1 MLRRCRS
8 HHCGYSNIDFRTK
21 QDDTSIKLYQ
31 PWLSPK
37 QFGMMGVVDYKLPY
51 DSKVKMFTPSKQLDS
66 LKQYV
71 SECPDPKYYSGC
83 LFYQHNK
90 IPVKRRM
97 NLTLDKVS
105 ELDER
110 VKGKDM
116 FIGDSM
122 MIAQSTKARKNYKPV
137 LSLKVGEQQHQQHQQ
152 QQQCKSKLIYDK
164 IINNKDA
171 SHETQLVSVN
181 VNETLNGKVNVSKVK
196 EIRRIL
202 RRKYLHK
209 NDIKKVFRDWDL
221 SINGEITLYDAYKM
235 INSFGVPINYD
246 ETRTLISMVSSRNS
260 DTLNLEEFTTLIR
273 DNTTSSS
280 IDLGKIQ
287 LRNANEYIEGETAE
301 QLAKQMRISVL
312 ENHKRKQVTCLEQYL
327 RIKVPKLK
335 ATINTL
341 IHNDNTCNSS
351 SNKELITFDIFNKAL
366 SQFVIPQRFYNEGII
381 KCLYDKHADANTN
394 LMNINT
400 FSDKIMNDSDNGI
413 QHLSTQEKER
423 FLTHLEQKI
432 IRSKSQ
438 IYSNKTVLQN
448 EIQSKMNLRN
458 EYLNDMNRI
467 KHERETNTKEH
478 VITNEINSMQPSKE
492 FLVKTFGDRKQINET
507 IDKIENEFFVPK
519 IMMYNIQ
526 MKTRSGANPVPKNTF
541 NEFQASSNSAMF
553 INENDRFKVR
563 SLNDKVDVVRK
574 EKKEKEDKRNGRM
587 NLIRKYNEMLKHK
600 VEINE
605 LKKNQHELIT
615 ELNKAERLYKYEN
628 DSKNNNDFVE

>member
-21 QDDTSIKLYQ
+21 QDDTSINLYQ

-37 QFGMMGVVDYKLPY
+37 HFGTMGVVDYKLPY

-97 NLTLDKVS
+97 NLTLNKVA

-122 MIAQSTKARKNYKPV
+122 MIAQSTKARKNYKQA
-137 LSLKVGEQQHQQHQQ
+137 LSLKVNEQQQQ
-152 QQQCKSKLIYDK
+152 QQLQQEQQCKSKLICDK
-164 IINNKDA
+164 IINNKEA

-181 VNETLNGKVNVSKVK
+181 VKETLNGKVNVLKVK

-202 RRKYLHK
+202 KRKYLHK
-209 NDIKKVFRDWDL
+209 KDIKKVFRDWDL

-260 DTLNLEEFTTLIR
+260 DTLNLEEFTTLIS
-273 DNTTSSS
+273 DNTSNNSSND
-280 IDLGKIQ
+280 IDLCK
-287 LRNANEYIEGETAE
+287 LPSRNTNEYIEGETSE

-335 ATINTL
+335 SIINTL
-341 IHNDNTCNSS
+341 IHQDTTCN
-351 SNKELITFDIFNKAL
+351 KDLITFDIFNKAL
-366 SQFVIPQRFYNEGII
+366 SHFVIPQRFYNENII

-400 FSDKIMNDSDNGI
+400 FSDRITNDSDNGI
-413 QHLSTQEKER
+413 KHLSTQEKER

-438 IYSNKTVLQN
+438 IYNNKTVLQN
-448 EIQSKMNLRN
+448 EIQNKMNLRN
-458 EYLNDMNRI
+458 EYLNEMNRT
-467 KHERETNTKEH
+467 KCKYEANTN
-478 VITNEINSMQPSKE
+478 INNEVNSMQPSKE
-492 FLVKTFGDRKQINET
+492 FLVKAFGDRKQINET

-553 INENDRFKVR
+553 ISENDRFKVR

-587 NLIRKYNEMLKHK
+587 NVVRKYNEMLKHK